1 MGVKNDKIYNEIPS
15 NDELN
20 DKIRKKKINEI
31 KNPEEIKKFNGLIND
46 NIQKNIKRSDF
57 KTNFENKVYEKAV
70 HLLNIIYIEN
80 TNLFLSTIDYR
91 TMYGTI
97 FNYDIIEKKGDKFGK
112 NNKKILPGDNSD
124 NINSNKIIKIVKPK
138 KKARSVSKKT

>member
-1 MGVKNDKIYNEIPS
+1 MLIFYFKCISFFSFFLFFLLNYKLLQYKLNLMGVKNDKIYNEIPS

-57 KTNFENKVYEKAV
+57 KTNFEKKYIKKQF
-70 HLLNIIYIEN
+70 IY
-80 TNLFLSTIDYR
+80 
-91 TMYGTI
+91 
-97 FNYDIIEKKGDKFGK
+97 
-112 NNKKILPGDNSD
+112 
-124 NINSNKIIKIVKPK
+124 
-138 KKARSVSKKT
+138 